1 MSGQRHSARDAGV
14 VDALGMHLRS
24 GSEIDREELMT
35 TIRQSHIAKKRNV
48 LVGFEYFQGKLQTF
62 DYIRKACVLALGE
75 MDSFVKMARHE
86 FRTKYNKSEY
96 PEQGDLIEQ
105 FNDEPSVQLLDR
117 KYRRLSEHEDDMIE
131 TVARI
136 KLSLLPAN
144 HEETLESDDFIIVK
158 SMEDFTLE
166 LTMRIRETEVIE
178 MYISR
183 ILRHIR
189 GSLTV
194 IKTYHTIKGEKYE
207 TMTEEEIENSSQ
219 TTYNSS
225 LPDTALFTD
234 GAMRVLY
241 IRHRDGIA
249 SIESRPLNLTISE
262 TLAMMEDDTDDE
274 DETNDT
280 PPQARVF
287 SIPLHSNPRRW

>member
-1 MSGQRHSARDAGV
+1 MNGQRHNARDAGV
-14 VDALGMHLRS
+14 VDALGIHLRS
-24 GSEIDREELMT
+24 GNLIDREELMT
-35 TIRQSHIAKKRNV
+35 TISQSHIAKKRNV

-207 TMTEEEIENSSQ
+207 TMTEEEIENSS
-219 TTYNSS
+219 
-225 LPDTALFTD
+225 LPDMALFID
-234 GAMRVLY
+234 GAMHVLN
-241 IRHRDGIA
+241 IRHRGGIA
-249 SIESRPLNLTISE
+249 SIESRPINLTISE
-262 TLAMMEDDTDDE
+262 TLAMMNSDTEDE
-274 DETNDT
+274 DETNGASASA
-280 PPQARVF
+280 QNL
-287 SIPLHSNPRRW
+287 SIPLHTHPRRS

>member
-1 MSGQRHSARDAGV
+1 MNGQRHNARDAGV
-14 VDALGMHLRS
+14 VDALGIHLRN
-24 GSEIDREELMT
+24 GNLIDREELMT
-35 TIRQSHIAKKRNV
+35 TISQSHIAKKRNV
-48 LVGFEYFQGKLQTF
+48 PVGFEYFQGKLQTF
-62 DYIRKACVLALGE
+62 EYTRKACVLALGE

-96 PEQGDLIEQ
+96 PEQGDLVEQ
-105 FNDEPSVQLLDR
+105 FNNEPSVEHLDR
-117 KYRRLSEHEDDMIE
+117 RYRRLSEYEDDMIE

-136 KLSLLPAN
+136 KLSLQPVN
-144 HEETLESDDFIIVK
+144 HEETLESDDFVIVR
-158 SMEDFTLE
+158 SVEDYTLE
-166 LTMRIRETEVIE
+166 LTMRIREAEIIE
-178 MYISR
+178 MYMSR

-207 TMTEEEIENSSQ
+207 TMTEEEIENSSH

-262 TLAMMEDDTDDE
+262 TLAMMEDNTDEE
-274 DETNDT
+274 DETNDSSAT
-280 PPQARVF
+280 VQTIG
-287 SIPLHSNPRRW
+287 IPLHNHPRRW